1 MQLLRRKNDVPQVLL
16 LVVSLLLMMIDT
28 TFCFQHH
35 CSLTSSRGTSTSTG
49 ITPTTPGV
57 VVVVLNLSMPPQFP
71 NNNNDEND
79 TNLSPTQ
86 LPKLK
91 LPSLPTSFSM
101 PEIDTEALLKKIGVV
116 AATILAFV
124 LIQKVGL
131 YVSEIVTPEL
141 TAEEVREFR
150 L

>member
-28 TFCFQHH
+28 TLCFQHH
-35 CSLTSSRGTSTSTG
+35 YSSLTSSRGSSTSTG
-49 ITPTTPGV
+49 ITPTPP

>member
-1 MQLLRRKNDVPQVLL
+1 
-16 LVVSLLLMMIDT
+16 MIDT
-28 TFCFQHH
+28 TLCFQHH
-35 CSLTSSRGTSTSTG
+35 CSSLTSSRGTSTSTG
-49 ITPTTPGV
+49 IIPTTPV
-57 VVVVLNLSMPPQFP
+57 DVVVLNLSMPPQFP
-71 NNNNDEND
+71 NNNNDENEN
-79 TNLSPTQ
+79 NLSPTQ

-91 LPSLPTSFSM
+91 LPSLPSFSM
-101 PEIDTEALLKKIGVV
+101 PEIDTEALVKKVGVA